1 MWLDILKRVP
11 NSVLWLLRF
20 PAVGEP
26 NVVLTAK
33 NAGIDSSRV
42 VFSPV
47 APKVSAAW
55 SLWFSHCVDLQ
66 SCCFI
71 PGLICALLLHVMIL
85 LI

>member
-26 NVVLTAK
+26 NVVQTAK
-33 NAGIDSSRV
+33 NAGIDASRI

-47 APKVSAAW
+47 APKVKENKET
-55 SLWFSHCVDLQ
+55 FSSQFCYGRQTFKLQ
-66 SCCFI
+66 I
-71 PGLICALLLHVMIL
+71 EDNKH
-85 LI
+85 